1 MQYAIQKFNYRII
14 LHSQST
20 RVLFKQ
26 VECRYLG
33 SPITRTLYILLKST
47 REQNLLLL
55 LSILYT
61 VFQ

>member
-14 LHSQST
+14 LHSPST

-26 VECRYLG
+26 VKCRYLG
-33 SPITRTLYILLKST
+33 SPSTRTLYILLKST